1 MTSLAA
7 RKTGSIEPYLHKE
20 IPMKRSA
27 LAGLFITAAMLAS
40 PVFAAGTKDDLCQ
53 INLDKINNGKALLA
67 TDTSGKSGEIDT
79 AVSQAKA
86 AHAAGDDKKC
96 IEITSKALQDLQ
108 DSDKGGNQ

>member
-7 RKTGSIEPYLHKE
+7 RKTGSIEPYLHNE

-27 LAGLFITAAMLAS
+27 LAGLFITVTMLAS
-40 PVFAAGTKDDLCQ
+40 PAFAAGTKDDLCQ

-96 IEITSKALQDLQ
+96 IEITSKALQSL
-108 DSDKGGNQ
+108 

>member
-1 MTSLAA
+1 MSLAA
-7 RKTGSIEPYLHKE
+7 LDRQQRRALFRKE
-20 IPMKRSA
+20 IPNMKRSA

-40 PVFAAGTKDDLCQ
+40 PAFAADKDLCQ
-53 INLDKINNGKALLA
+53 INLDKINSGKTQLS

-96 IEITSKALQDLQ
+96 IEITSKAIQDLQ
-108 DSDKGGNQ
+108 NLDKSSQ

>member
-1 MTSLAA
+1 
-7 RKTGSIEPYLHKE
+7 
-20 IPMKRSA
+20 MKRSA

-40 PVFAAGTKDDLCQ
+40 PAFAAGDKDLCQ

-79 AVSQAKA
+79 AVSSAKA

-96 IEITSKALQDLQ
+96 IEITSKVLQDLQ
-108 DSDKGGNQ
+108 NSEKGGQ

>member
-1 MTSLAA
+1 
-7 RKTGSIEPYLHKE
+7 
-20 IPMKRSA
+20 MKRST

-40 PVFAAGTKDDLCQ
+40 PVFAAEKTDQLCQ

-108 DSDKGGNQ
+108 NSDKGGNQ

>member
-1 MTSLAA
+1 
-7 RKTGSIEPYLHKE
+7 
-20 IPMKRSA
+20 MKRSA

-40 PVFAAGTKDDLCQ
+40 PAFAAADKDLCQ

-96 IEITSKALQDLQ
+96 IEITAKALQDMQ
-108 DSDKGGNQ
+108 NSEKGGQ

>member
-1 MTSLAA
+1 
-7 RKTGSIEPYLHKE
+7 
-20 IPMKRSA
+20 MKRSA

-40 PVFAAGTKDDLCQ
+40 PVFAAEKTDQLCQ

-108 DSDKGGNQ
+108 NSDKGGNQ

>member
-1 MTSLAA
+1 MLILFPSIYFGYQLVKEEQFKHKAEKYIENVSLFE
-7 RKTGSIEPYLHKE
+7 GSVLLKS
-20 IPMKRSA
+20 K
-27 LAGLFITAAMLAS
+27 
-40 PVFAAGTKDDLCQ
+40 

-108 DSDKGGNQ
+108 NSEKGGQ

>member
-1 MTSLAA
+1 
-7 RKTGSIEPYLHKE
+7 
-20 IPMKRSA
+20 MKRSA

-40 PVFAAGTKDDLCQ
+40 PGCAAEKTDQRCQ
-53 INLDKINNGKALLA
+53 INRDKSNNGKALLA

-108 DSDKGGNQ
+108 NSDKGGNQ

>member
-1 MTSLAA
+1 
-7 RKTGSIEPYLHKE
+7 
-20 IPMKRSA
+20 MKRSA

-40 PVFAAGTKDDLCQ
+40 PVFAAGNDKDLCQ

-79 AVSQAKA
+79 AVSSAKA
-86 AHAAGDDKKC
+86 AQSAGNDKKC

-108 DSDKGGNQ
+108 DSDKGGK

>member
-1 MTSLAA
+1 
-7 RKTGSIEPYLHKE
+7 
-20 IPMKRSA
+20 MKRSA

-40 PVFAAGTKDDLCQ
+40 PVFAAEKTDQLCQ

-108 DSDKGGNQ
+108 NGDKGGNQ

>member
-1 MTSLAA
+1 
-7 RKTGSIEPYLHKE
+7 
-20 IPMKRSA
+20 MKRSA
-27 LAGLFITAAMLAS
+27 LAGLFVTAAMLAS
-40 PVFAAGTKDDLCQ
+40 PVFAAGNDKDLCQ

-96 IEITSKALQDLQ
+96 IEISAKALQDLQ
-108 DSDKGGNQ
+108 NSDKGGQ

>member
-1 MTSLAA
+1 
-7 RKTGSIEPYLHKE
+7 
-20 IPMKRSA
+20 MKRSA
-27 LAGLFITAAMLAS
+27 LAGLLITAAMLA
-40 PVFAAGTKDDLCQ
+40 PPAFATGNDADLCQ

-86 AHAAGDDKKC
+86 AHAAGDEKKC

-108 DSDKGGNQ
+108 NLDKGGNP

>member
-1 MTSLAA
+1 
-7 RKTGSIEPYLHKE
+7 
-20 IPMKRSA
+20 MKRSA
-27 LAGLFITAAMLAS
+27 LAGLFITAAMMAS
-40 PVFAAGTKDDLCQ
+40 PVFAAGKTDELCQ

-96 IEITSKALQDLQ
+96 IEITSKAIQDLQ
-108 DSDKGGNQ
+108 NSEKGGQ

>member
-40 PVFAAGTKDDLCQ
+40 PAFAAGTKDDLCQ
-53 INLDKINNGKALLA
+53 INLA
-67 TDTSGKSGEIDT
+67 KSAEIRFTEIDEVDNDRVRGGR
-79 AVSQAKA
+79 ASDAIDA
-86 AHAAGDDKKC
+86 A
-96 IEITSKALQDLQ
+96 SW
-108 DSDKGGNQ
+108 

>member
-1 MTSLAA
+1 
-7 RKTGSIEPYLHKE
+7 
-20 IPMKRSA
+20 MKRSA

-40 PVFAAGTKDDLCQ
+40 PAFAAGDKDLCQ

-79 AVSQAKA
+79 AVSSAKA
-86 AHAAGDDKKC
+86 AYAAGDEKKC

-108 DSDKGGNQ
+108 NSEKGGQ

>member
-1 MTSLAA
+1 
-7 RKTGSIEPYLHKE
+7 
-20 IPMKRSA
+20 MKRSA

-40 PVFAAGTKDDLCQ
+40 PAFAAGDKDLCQ

-67 TDTSGKSGEIDT
+67 TDTTGKSGEIDT

-86 AHAAGDDKKC
+86 AHAAGDDKQC

-108 DSDKGGNQ
+108 DLDKGGK

>member
-1 MTSLAA
+1 
-7 RKTGSIEPYLHKE
+7 
-20 IPMKRSA
+20 MKRSA
-27 LAGLFITAAMLAS
+27 LAGLFVTAAMLAS
-40 PVFAAGTKDDLCQ
+40 PVFAAGNDADLCQ

-96 IEITSKALQDLQ
+96 IEISSTALQDLQ
-108 DSDKGGNQ
+108 NSDKGGQ